1 MKMETPKIE
10 LLFIPCPSCFE
21 VDKTRKDFDF
31 PHTMGCCDHCGCD
44 FIVETGEIVLD
55 PKSL

>member
-1 MKMETPKIE
+1 METPKIE

-44 FIVETGEIVLD
+44 FIVETGEIILD
-55 PKSL
+55 PKLL